1 MSFSAVVVILLA
13 IIFGC
18 LFFLVDYYEQKLI
31 ILHASFIAGI
41 SVAYFF
47 LIVLPEIA
55 ENMPEFPFDLTIF
68 EYLFVLIGFTF
79 VHINKK
85 FMLQRVES
93 GAQKKIR
100 KLIVKEK
107 TLEAVEKNMEN
118 VLTREI
124 KNEELDEIALR
135 DIARTLSELNDQEQE
150 MKNEIKRYK
159 LKIHNHI
166 NKNLQKFRNVTN
178 FTYYF
183 LVGIIIIGL
192 LNVDIVPGVLFFFY
206 AFFRSIVSRRSESHI
221 IFTDLE
227 IYEEFDYSKK
237 FILKLLLST
246 STLVGIG
253 IGFIFNAFLPK
264 NLELLFIFYSF
275 ISGVILYVI
284 VSEVIPEKEK
294 GKPLKFIIGLVGFT
308 IIILLINIFT
318 NVL

>member
-1 MSFSAVVVILLA
+1 
-13 IIFGC
+13 
-18 LFFLVDYYEQKLI
+18 
-31 ILHASFIAGI
+31 
-41 SVAYFF
+41 
-47 LIVLPEIA
+47 
-55 ENMPEFPFDLTIF
+55 MPEFPFDLTIF

-135 DIARTLSELNDQEQE
+135 EIARTLSELNDQEQE
-150 MKNEIKRYK
+150 MKNKIKRYK

-166 NKNLQKFRNVTN
+166 NKNLQKFRNITN
-178 FTYYF
+178 FTYHF

-192 LNVDIVPGVLFFFY
+192 LIVDIVPGVLFFFY

-237 FILKLLLST
+237 FILKFLLST
-246 STLVGIG
+246 STLIGIG
-253 IGFIFNAFLPK
+253 TGFIFNAFLPK